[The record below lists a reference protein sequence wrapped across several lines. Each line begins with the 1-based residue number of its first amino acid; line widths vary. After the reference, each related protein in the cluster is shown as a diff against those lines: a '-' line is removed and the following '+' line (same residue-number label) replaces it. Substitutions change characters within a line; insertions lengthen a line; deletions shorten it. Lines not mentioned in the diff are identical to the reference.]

1 MTRGRALSWGAE
13 AATPGEEEEADVK
26 GRSGRPERAER
37 MVKSNNLSASAAP
50 EPVKPESCA
59 RVGPPCEAHSAMAPR
74 RESANRPERP
84 LSRPRSRARLG
95 RIATRLLAAG
105 VGVAAGLGLLGLLW
119 PEADRAVQQ
128 EGLPSAAALAELPS
142 RPISVLLIGSDA
154 DRRGAVRNGAAP
166 LGAANS
172 DALVLVRVDPKGP
185 LQVLSLPVEAAVQ
198 LPGDRKPVAL
208 GSLYRRGGP
217 ALVAGAAAELVELP
231 QGQPDRYLVLPRG
244 ALRQL
249 VDDLGRLELSPDRTM
264 RYQDKTLR
272 YRISLEGGLQQ
283 LNGAQVEQLLRFR
296 DAERGEE
303 GRRERQQM
311 AIESTLRQMGQHRQL
326 QQLPDL
332 LRQLQDQV
340 DTNLTQSEAL
350 SLLAAVLQQSAPI
363 QFHSLALKPA
373 LKPGEPLRQVDEA
386 AVRQAWPR

>member
-1 MTRGRALSWGAE
+1 M
-13 AATPGEEEEADVK
+13 
-26 GRSGRPERAER
+26 
-37 MVKSNNLSASAAP
+37 
-50 EPVKPESCA
+50 
-59 RVGPPCEAHSAMAPR
+59 
-74 RESANRPERP
+74 
-84 LSRPRSRARLG
+84 SRPRSRARLG